1 MFDASWLDLHLTYK
15 QKVGWT
21 DIVVVSLP
29 SMQRTAMQSDQSA
42 ERRNTKAK
50 EGAMLKVRER
60 GVGKMYFKGAWLLLK
75 FSVQAD
81 LLS

>member
-50 EGAMLKVRER
+50 EGAMLKVRE
-60 GVGKMYFKGAWLLLK
+60 GGG
-75 FSVQAD
+75 
-81 LLS
+81 